1 MKCIYC
7 KIIHTRSIRYGLIIH
22 LLINETQFEF
32 GNTSHKSDLKKNI
45 VKGKPIKVIQIRT
58 IIANDLTR

>member
-7 KIIHTRSIRYGLIIH
+7 KIIHNRNIKDGLVINW
-22 LLINETQFEF
+22 LINETQFEF
-32 GNTSHKSDLKKNI
+32 GDASHKSDLKKN
-45 VKGKPIKVIQIRT
+45 VVNGKPIKVIQIRM